1 MRLIKLEEV
10 KRKTTLSRT
19 SIYKLAVENLFPKP
33 VTAIG
38 RSRVWVE
45 EEIDD
50 WIRARIA
57 ERNGTAQLAVG
68 N

>member
-19 SIYKLAVENLFPKP
+19 SIYKLVVENMFPKP

-38 RSRVWVE
+38 RSRAWVE
-45 EEIDD
+45 EEVDD

-57 ERNGTAQLAVG
+57 ERNGSA
-68 N
+68 

>member
-57 ERNGTAQLAVG
+57 ERNGEVRVIA
-68 N
+68 